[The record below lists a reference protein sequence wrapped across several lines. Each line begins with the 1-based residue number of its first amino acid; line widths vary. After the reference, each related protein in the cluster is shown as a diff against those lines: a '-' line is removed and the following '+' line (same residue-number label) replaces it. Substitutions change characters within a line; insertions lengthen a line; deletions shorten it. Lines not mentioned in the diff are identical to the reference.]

1 MNYGLRESKEDMK
14 KKMITTNIIVGE
26 INMMRCDYDYDYDDD
41 YYRISHG
48 RDGEGVFRRSI

>member
-1 MNYGLRESKEDMK
+1 M

-26 INMMRCDYDYDYDDD
+26 IDMMRCNCDYDYDYDYDYDDD

-48 RDGEGVFRRSI
+48 RDGEEDF